1 MKSKKIIGSIL
12 LCTMLGY
19 ATPVFAVTKEETV
32 YSKLNNSGTQYETIV
47 NEHIKNDELL
57 KTIDDISNL
66 LDITNVG
73 GNETFEKKENKIIW
87 NADEKDIYYQGK
99 TEKKLPIETSIKYE
113 LDGKEMSAEEIVGK
127 KGKVKITITYK
138 NNETHNV
145 NINGTTEKMYTPFI
159 VITGTTLDTKTNKNI
174 KLTQGKVVE
183 KGEKTILLGVAFPEL
198 KESLKTNEIDIPN
211 KVEISMETE
220 KFELENM
227 ITYITPRV
235 LEENESKI
243 ADKLNEL
250 YSSMNDMK
258 SASEKLEKGAN
269 TLQEG
274 TSQYA
279 EKSQEFTDYMNE
291 LTQGTQDTREG
302 ASKVADGVNSLATKS
317 SALIPGVSKLS
328 DGAKTLKEKVEYMA
342 ESSQAL
348 AAGATSINIGIIN
361 TSKAIDAMNARL
373 STVDVKTKTAELTKL
388 VDADK
393 KLKANLETMQTALT
407 AQKNS
412 ATDEQLKATL
422 TQQIEMNKQT
432 IALLEQNIS
441 ANEQS
446 IELLKSVGTAQTTV
460 ASIKEGLDGKGTK
473 EDPGLKVGAN
483 SLDKNLTAL
492 AKGLDAMNTKSDEL
506 VAGTSELS
514 TKSAALIE
522 GISTLKT
529 GANKLNAGTNTLNAS
544 VKELYSASEQLTEKS
559 GDIAEG
565 AKALSEGIKE
575 FNTKAINKLYSTV
588 NGDIHNLTS
597 RIDALEKLSKE
608 YMNFA
613 EMDEEMNGNV
623 KFILITD
630 PLKQN
635 EEKTNN

>member
-1 MKSKKIIGSIL
+1 MKSKRIIGSIL

-19 ATPVFAVTKEETV
+19 ATPVFAITKEETV

-47 NEHIKNDELL
+47 NEHITNDELL

-73 GNETFEKKENKIIW
+73 GNETFEQKENKIIW

-138 NNETHNV
+138 NNEAHNV
-145 NINGTTEKMYTPFI
+145 SINGTTEKMYTPFI

-183 KGEKTILLGVAFPEL
+183 KGEKTILLGVAFPGL

-235 LEENESKI
+235 LEENESKL

-258 SASEKLEKGAN
+258 SASEKLANGAN
-269 TLQEG
+269 TLQDG
-274 TSQYA
+274 TSQYS

-291 LTQGTQDTREG
+291 LTQGTENTSEG
-302 ASKVADGVNSLATKS
+302 AKQVADGVNSLATKS

-328 DGAKTLKEKVEYMA
+328 NGAKTLKEKVEYMA

-348 AAGATSINIGIIN
+348 SAGATSINTGITN
-361 TSKAIDAMNARL
+361 TSKAIDAMNAKL
-373 STVDVKTKTAELTKL
+373 SNIDVKTKTAELTKL

-393 KLKANLETMQTALT
+393 KLKANLETVLT

-412 ATDEQLKATL
+412 ATDQQLEATL
-422 TQQIEMNKQT
+422 TQT

-460 ASIKEGLDGKGTK
+460 ESIKEGLDGKGTK
-473 EDPGLKVGAN
+473 EEPGLKVGAN

-492 AKGLDAMNTKSDEL
+492 SKGLDAMNTKSDEL
-506 VAGTSELS
+506 VTGTSELS

>member
-1 MKSKKIIGSIL
+1 M
-12 LCTMLGY
+12 
-19 ATPVFAVTKEETV
+19 
-32 YSKLNNSGTQYETIV
+32 
-47 NEHIKNDELL
+47 
-57 KTIDDISNL
+57 
-66 LDITNVG
+66 
-73 GNETFEKKENKIIW
+73 
-87 NADEKDIYYQGK
+87 
-99 TEKKLPIETSIKYE
+99 
-113 LDGKEMSAEEIVGK
+113 
-127 KGKVKITITYK
+127 
-138 NNETHNV
+138 
-145 NINGTTEKMYTPFI
+145 
-159 VITGTTLDTKTNKNI
+159 
-174 KLTQGKVVE
+174 
-183 KGEKTILLGVAFPEL
+183 
-198 KESLKTNEIDIPN
+198 
-211 KVEISMETE
+211 
-220 KFELENM
+220 
-227 ITYITPRV
+227 
-235 LEENESKI
+235 
-243 ADKLNEL
+243 
-250 YSSMNDMK
+250 
-258 SASEKLEKGAN
+258 
-269 TLQEG
+269 
-274 TSQYA
+274 
-279 EKSQEFTDYMNE
+279 
-291 LTQGTQDTREG
+291 
-302 ASKVADGVNSLATKS
+302 
-317 SALIPGVSKLS
+317 
-328 DGAKTLKEKVEYMA
+328 
-342 ESSQAL
+342 
-348 AAGATSINIGIIN
+348 
-361 TSKAIDAMNARL
+361 
-373 STVDVKTKTAELTKL
+373 
-388 VDADK
+388 
-393 KLKANLETMQTALT
+393 
-407 AQKNS
+407 
-412 ATDEQLKATL
+412 
-422 TQQIEMNKQT
+422 
-432 IALLEQNIS
+432 
-441 ANEQS
+441 
-446 IELLKSVGTAQTTV
+446 

>member
-73 GNETFEKKENKIIW
+73 GNETFEQKENKIIW

-145 NINGTTEKMYTPFI
+145 NINGVAEKMYTPFI

-183 KGEKTILLGVAFPEL
+183 KGEKTMLLGVAFPGL
-198 KESLKTNEIDIPN
+198 KESLKTDEIDIPN

-258 SASEKLEKGAN
+258 SASKKLEDGAN

-279 EKSQEFTDYMNE
+279 EKSQEFTSYMNR
-291 LTQGTQDTREG
+291 LAQGTESTNTG
-302 ASKVADGVNSLATKS
+302 AAQVATGVNTLATKS

-328 DGAKTLKEKVEYMA
+328 NGAKTLKEKVDYMA
-342 ESSQAL
+342 ESSKSL
-348 AAGATSINIGIIN
+348 SAGATSLNTGIAG
-361 TSKAIDAMNARL
+361 TSKAIDAMNATL
-373 STVDVKTKTAELTKL
+373 STVDTKTKIAELTTL
-388 VDADK
+388 VNTDK
-393 KLKANLETMQTALT
+393 TLKTNLENLQTALNT
-407 AQKNS
+407 QKNNT
-412 ATDEQLKATL
+412 TDEQVKQTL

-432 IALLEQNIS
+432 IELLKQNIS
-441 ANEQS
+441 ANEQT
-446 IELLKSVGTAQTTV
+446 IELLKSVGIAKTTV
-460 ASIKEGLDGKGTK
+460 TSIKEGLDGTEEKT
-473 EDPGLKVGAN
+473 GLKDGAS

-492 AKGLDAMNTKSDEL
+492 AKGLDTMNQKSDEL
-506 VAGTSELS
+506 VEGTSELS
-514 TKSAALIE
+514 TKSETLIE
-522 GISTLKT
+522 GINILKI
-529 GANKLNAGTNTLNAS
+529 GANKLNTGTKELNTS
-544 VKELYSASEQLTEKS
+544 TKELYLASTQLTEKS
-559 GDIAEG
+559 DDIAEG
-565 AKALSEGIKE
+565 AKKLSEGIKE
-575 FNTKAINKLYSTV
+575 FNTKAINKLYTTV
-588 NGDIHNLTS
+588 NGDVHNLTS
-597 RIDALEKLSKE
+597 RIEALEKLSRE

-613 EMDEEMNGNV
+613 EIDEDMNGNV

-630 PLKQN
+630 PLKQS
-635 EEKTNN
+635 

>member
-1 MKSKKIIGSIL
+1 
-12 LCTMLGY
+12 MLNM
-19 ATPVFAVTKEETV
+19 T
-32 YSKLNNSGTQYETIV
+32 
-47 NEHIKNDELL
+47 LL
-57 KTIDDISNL
+57 KNVLIIAMASSIIS
-66 LDITNVG
+66 
-73 GNETFEKKENKIIW
+73 
-87 NADEKDIYYQGK
+87 
-99 TEKKLPIETSIKYE
+99 
-113 LDGKEMSAEEIVGK
+113 
-127 KGKVKITITYK
+127 
-138 NNETHNV
+138 
-145 NINGTTEKMYTPFI
+145 
-159 VITGTTLDTKTNKNI
+159 
-174 KLTQGKVVE
+174 
-183 KGEKTILLGVAFPEL
+183 
-198 KESLKTNEIDIPN
+198 
-211 KVEISMETE
+211 
-220 KFELENM
+220 
-227 ITYITPRV
+227 
-235 LEENESKI
+235 
-243 ADKLNEL
+243 
-250 YSSMNDMK
+250 
-258 SASEKLEKGAN
+258 
-269 TLQEG
+269 
-274 TSQYA
+274 
-279 EKSQEFTDYMNE
+279 
-291 LTQGTQDTREG
+291 
-302 ASKVADGVNSLATKS
+302 
-317 SALIPGVSKLS
+317 
-328 DGAKTLKEKVEYMA
+328 
-342 ESSQAL
+342 
-348 AAGATSINIGIIN
+348 
-361 TSKAIDAMNARL
+361 
-373 STVDVKTKTAELTKL
+373 
-388 VDADK
+388 
-393 KLKANLETMQTALT
+393 TALT
-407 AQKNS
+407 Q
-412 ATDEQLKATL
+412 QLKETL

-473 EDPGLKVGAN
+473 EEPGLKVGAN

-492 AKGLDAMNTKSDEL
+492 AKGLYAMNTKSDEL

-544 VKELYSASEQLTEKS
+544 VKELYSASKQLTEKS

-565 AKALSEGIKE
+565 AKELLEGIKE

>member
-32 YSKLNNSGTQYETIV
+32 YSKLNNSGTSYETIV

-57 KTIDDISNL
+57 KTIDDMSNL
-66 LDITNVG
+66 LNITNVG
-73 GNETFEKKENKIIW
+73 GNETFEQKENKIIW

-127 KGKVKITITYK
+127 KGKVKVTITYK
-138 NNETHNV
+138 NNEAHNV

-159 VITGTTLDTKTNKNI
+159 VITGTTLDTKTNKDI
-174 KLTQGKVVE
+174 KLTKGKVVE
-183 KGEKTILLGVAFPEL
+183 KGEKTVLLGVAFPGL
-198 KESLKTNEIDIPN
+198 KESLKTDEIDIPN

-220 KFELENM
+220 KFELGNM

-235 LEENESKI
+235 LEDNELKVT
-243 ADKLNEL
+243 DKLNEL
-250 YSSMNDMK
+250 YSSMNEMK
-258 SASEKLEKGAN
+258 SASEKLENGAN
-269 TLQEG
+269 TLKDG

-279 EKSQEFTDYMNE
+279 EKSQEFTGYMNQ
-291 LTQGTQDTREG
+291 LTQGTESTNAG
-302 ASKVADGVNSLATKS
+302 AAQVAAGANTLATKS

-328 DGAKTLKEKVEYMA
+328 DGAKNLKEKVNYMA

-348 AAGATSINIGIIN
+348 AAGATSINTGITN
-361 TSKAIDAMNARL
+361 TSKAIDAMNATL
-373 STVDVKTKTAELTKL
+373 STVDVNTKI
-388 VDADK
+388 
-393 KLKANLETMQTALT
+393 ANLTTLVNTDKALKTNLENMQTVLT
-407 AQKNS
+407 TQKNNS
-412 ATDEQLKATL
+412 TDQQLIATL
-422 TQQIEMNKQT
+422 TQQITMNTKT

-446 IELLKSVGTAQTTV
+446 IELLKSVGAAKATVTA
-460 ASIKEGLDGKGTK
+460 IKEGLDGKGTK
-473 EDPGLKVGAN
+473 TEPGLKAGAN

-492 AKGLDAMNTKSDEL
+492 ANGLNTMNTKSNEL

-514 TKSAALIE
+514 TKSAALIN
-522 GISTLKT
+522 GINDLKT
-529 GANKLNAGTNTLNAS
+529 GANKLNAGTTALNAS
-544 VKELYSASEQLTEKS
+544 AKQLYSASTQLTEKS
-559 GDIAEG
+559 GDIADG
-565 AKALSEGIKE
+565 AKQLSEGIEE

-588 NGDIHNLTS
+588 NGDVRNLTS
-597 RIDALEKLSKE
+597 RIDALEKLSKQ

-613 EMDEEMNGNV
+613 EMDEKMNGNV

-630 PLKQN
+630 PLKQS

>member
-73 GNETFEKKENKIIW
+73 GNETFEQKENKIIW

-138 NNETHNV
+138 NNEAHNV
-145 NINGTTEKMYTPFI
+145 NINGVAEKMYTPFI

-183 KGEKTILLGVAFPEL
+183 KGEKTMLLGVAFPGL
-198 KESLKTNEIDIPN
+198 KESLKTDEIDIPN

-235 LEENESKI
+235 LEDNELKI
-243 ADKLNEL
+243 TDKLNEL

-258 SASEKLEKGAN
+258 SASEKIENGAN

-279 EKSQEFTDYMNE
+279 EKSQEFTSYMNR
-291 LTQGTQDTREG
+291 LAQGTESTNTG
-302 ASKVADGVNSLATKS
+302 AAQVATGVNTLATKS

-328 DGAKTLKEKVEYMA
+328 NGAKTLKEKVDYMA
-342 ESSQAL
+342 ESSKSL
-348 AAGATSINIGIIN
+348 SAGATSLNTGIAG
-361 TSKAIDAMNARL
+361 TSKAIDAMNATL
-373 STVDVKTKTAELTKL
+373 STVDTKTKIAELTTL
-388 VDADK
+388 VNTDK
-393 KLKANLETMQTALT
+393 TLKTNLENMQTALNT
-407 AQKNS
+407 QKNNT
-412 ATDEQLKATL
+412 TDEQVKQTL

-432 IALLEQNIS
+432 IELLKQNIS
-441 ANEQS
+441 ANEQT
-446 IELLKSVGTAQTTV
+446 IELLKSVGIAKTTIT
-460 ASIKEGLDGKGTK
+460 SIKEGLDGTEEK
-473 EDPGLKVGAN
+473 PGLKDGAS

-492 AKGLDAMNTKSDEL
+492 AKGLDTMNQKSDEL
-506 VAGTSELS
+506 VEGTSELS
-514 TKSAALIE
+514 TKSETLIE
-522 GISTLKT
+522 GINILKI
-529 GANKLNAGTNTLNAS
+529 GANKLNAGTKELNTS
-544 VKELYSASEQLTEKS
+544 TKELYLASTQLTEKS
-559 GDIAEG
+559 DDIAEG
-565 AKALSEGIKE
+565 AKKLSEGIKE
-575 FNTKAINKLYSTV
+575 FNTKAINKLYTTV
-588 NGDIHNLTS
+588 NGDVHNLTS
-597 RIDALEKLSKE
+597 RIEALEKLSRE

-613 EMDEEMNGNV
+613 EIDEDMNGNV

-630 PLKQN
+630 PLKQS
-635 EEKTNN
+635 EEENNN

>member
-73 GNETFEKKENKIIW
+73 GNETFEQKENKIIW

-113 LDGKEMSAEEIVGK
+113 LDGKEMSAEEIIGK

-138 NNETHNV
+138 NNEAHNV
-145 NINGTTEKMYTPFI
+145 NINGATEKMYTPFI

-183 KGEKTILLGVAFPEL
+183 KGEKTILLGVAFPGL
-198 KESLKTNEIDIPN
+198 KESLKTNEIDIPS
-211 KVEISMETE
+211 KVEISMKTE

-258 SASEKLEKGAN
+258 SASEKLENGAN
-269 TLQEG
+269 TLQQG

-291 LTQGTQDTREG
+291 LTQGTQDTSEG
-302 ASKVADGVNSLATKS
+302 ASLVTDGVNSLATKS

-348 AAGATSINIGIIN
+348 ATGATSINTGIAGI
-361 TSKAIDAMNARL
+361 SKAIDAMNAKL
-373 STVDVKTKTAELTKL
+373 SNIDVKNKTAELTAL
-388 VDADK
+388 VNTDK
-393 KLKANLETMQTALT
+393 KLKTNLETMQTVLT
-407 AQKNS
+407 DQKNS
-412 ATDEQLKATL
+412 ATDEQLIATL
-422 TQQIEMNKQT
+422 TQQIKMNEQT

-446 IELLKSVGTAQTTV
+446 IELLKSIGTAQATV
-460 ASIKEGLDGKGTK
+460 ASIKEGLDGNETEK
-473 EDPGLKVGAN
+473 KVGIKDGAS
-483 SLDKNLTAL
+483 SLDTNLTAL

-514 TKSAALIE
+514 TKSEALIE

-529 GANKLNAGTNTLNAS
+529 GANKLNAGTSALNESA
-544 VKELYSASEQLTEKS
+544 KELYSASAQLTEKS

-565 AKALSEGIKE
+565 AKELSEGIKE
-575 FNTKAINKLYSTV
+575 FNTKAISKLYSTV
-588 NGDIHNLTS
+588 NGDVHNLTS

-613 EMDEEMNGNV
+613 EMDEDMNGNV

-630 PLKQN
+630 PLKQSD
-635 EEKTNN
+635 EKENN

>member
-73 GNETFEKKENKIIW
+73 GNETFEQKENKIIW

-138 NNETHNV
+138 NNEAHNV

-183 KGEKTILLGVAFPEL
+183 KGEKTILLGVAFPGL

-243 ADKLNEL
+243 EDKLNEL

-258 SASEKLEKGAN
+258 SASEKLENGAN

-328 DGAKTLKEKVEYMA
+328 NGAKTLKEKVEYMA

-348 AAGATSINIGIIN
+348 AAGATSINTEITN

-373 STVDVKTKTAELTKL
+373 SNIDVKTKTAELTKL

-393 KLKANLETMQTALT
+393 KLKANLETMQTVLT

-412 ATDEQLKATL
+412 ATDEQLL

-473 EDPGLKVGAN
+473 EEPGLKAGAN

-506 VAGTSELS
+506 VVGTSELS

-529 GANKLNAGTNTLNAS
+529 GANKLNAGTVALNAS
-544 VKELYSASEQLTEKS
+544 AKELYSASEQLTEKS
-559 GDIAEG
+559 GDIADG
-565 AKALSEGIKE
+565 AKELSEGIKE
-575 FNTKAINKLYSTV
+575 FNTKAISKLYSTV

-635 EEKTNN
+635 KEKTNN

>member
-57 KTIDDISNL
+57 KTIDDISSL
-66 LDITNVG
+66 LDIINVG
-73 GNETFEKKENKIIW
+73 GNETFEQEGNKIIW

-138 NNETHNV
+138 NNEVHNV

-174 KLTQGKVVE
+174 KLTQGKVIE
-183 KGEKTILLGVAFPEL
+183 KGEKTVLLGVAFPGL
-198 KESLKTNEIDIPN
+198 KESLKTDEIDIPN

-235 LEENESKI
+235 LEDNELKI
-243 ADKLNEL
+243 TDKLNEL

-258 SASEKLEKGAN
+258 TASEKLQNGAN

-279 EKSQEFTDYMNE
+279 EKSQEFTEYMNQ
-291 LTQGTQDTREG
+291 LAQGTESANAG
-302 ASKVADGVNSLATKS
+302 ATKVATGVNTLATKS

-328 DGAKTLKEKVEYMA
+328 NGAKTLKEKVEYMA

-348 AAGATSINIGIIN
+348 AAGATSINTGVSNI
-361 TSKAIDAMNARL
+361 SKAIDTMDTKL
-373 STVDVKTKTAELTKL
+373 STIDVKTKTENLTALVNTDKELKTK
-388 VDADK
+388 
-393 KLKANLETMQTALT
+393 LETMQTILT
-407 AQKNS
+407 AQKDS
-412 ATDEQLKATL
+412 ATDDQLIATL
-422 TQQIEMNKQT
+422 TQQIEINKQT
-432 IALLEQNIS
+432 IALLDQNIS
-441 ANEQS
+441 ANKQS

-460 ASIKEGLDGKGTK
+460 TAIKVGLDGDETEG
-473 EDPGLKVGAN
+473 KVGIKDGAS

-492 AKGLDAMNTKSDEL
+492 AKGLDTMNTKSDEL

-529 GANKLNAGTNTLNAS
+529 GANELNAGTVALNTS
-544 VKELYSASEQLTEKS
+544 VKELYSASTQLTEKS

-565 AKALSEGIKE
+565 AKELSEGIKE

-635 EEKTNN
+635 DEKENN

>member
-1 MKSKKIIGSIL
+1 MKSKRIIGSIL

-19 ATPVFAVTKEETV
+19 ATPVFAITKEETV

-47 NEHIKNDELL
+47 NEHITNDELL

-73 GNETFEKKENKIIW
+73 GNETFEQKENKIIW
-87 NADEKDIYYQGK
+87 NANEKDIYYQGK

-138 NNETHNV
+138 NNEAHNV
-145 NINGTTEKMYTPFI
+145 SINGTTEKMYTPFI

-183 KGEKTILLGVAFPEL
+183 KGEKTILLGVAFPGL

-235 LEENESKI
+235 LEENESKL

-258 SASEKLEKGAN
+258 SACEKLANGAN
-269 TLQEG
+269 TLQDG
-274 TSQYA
+274 TSQYS

-291 LTQGTQDTREG
+291 LTQGTQNTREG
-302 ASKVADGVNSLATKS
+302 AKQVADGVNSLATKS

-348 AAGATSINIGIIN
+348 SAGATSINTGITN
-361 TSKAIDAMNARL
+361 TSKAIDAMNAKL
-373 STVDVKTKTAELTKL
+373 SNIDVKTKTAELTKL

-393 KLKANLETMQTALT
+393 KLKANLETVLT

-412 ATDEQLKATL
+412 ATDQQLEATL
-422 TQQIEMNKQT
+422 TQT

-460 ASIKEGLDGKGTK
+460 ESIKEGLDGKGTK
-473 EDPGLKVGAN
+473 EESGLKAGAN

-514 TKSAALIE
+514 TKSTALIK

-529 GANKLNAGTNTLNAS
+529 GANKLNAGTNALNTSA
-544 VKELYSASEQLTEKS
+544 KELYSASEQLTEKS

-565 AKALSEGIKE
+565 AKELSEGIKE

-588 NGDIHNLTS
+588 NGDVHNLTS
-597 RIDALEKLSKE
+597 RIDALEKLSKD

-613 EMDEEMNGNV
+613 EMDEKMNGNV

-630 PLKQN
+630 PLKQS
-635 EEKTNN
+635 EEKSSN

>member
-73 GNETFEKKENKIIW
+73 GNETFEQKENKIIW

-183 KGEKTILLGVAFPEL
+183 KGEKTILLGVAFPGL

-274 TSQYA
+274 N
-279 EKSQEFTDYMNE
+279 M
-291 LTQGTQDTREG
+291 
-302 ASKVADGVNSLATKS
+302 
-317 SALIPGVSKLS
+317 
-328 DGAKTLKEKVEYMA
+328 
-342 ESSQAL
+342 
-348 AAGATSINIGIIN
+348 
-361 TSKAIDAMNARL
+361 
-373 STVDVKTKTAELTKL
+373 
-388 VDADK
+388 
-393 KLKANLETMQTALT
+393 
-407 AQKNS
+407 QKN
-412 ATDEQLKATL
+412 LKNL
-422 TQQIEMNKQT
+422 QT
-432 IALLEQNIS
+432 I
-441 ANEQS
+441 
-446 IELLKSVGTAQTTV
+446 
-460 ASIKEGLDGKGTK
+460 
-473 EDPGLKVGAN
+473 
-483 SLDKNLTAL
+483 
-492 AKGLDAMNTKSDEL
+492 
-506 VAGTSELS
+506 
-514 TKSAALIE
+514 
-522 GISTLKT
+522 
-529 GANKLNAGTNTLNAS
+529 
-544 VKELYSASEQLTEKS
+544 
-559 GDIAEG
+559 
-565 AKALSEGIKE
+565 
-575 FNTKAINKLYSTV
+575 
-588 NGDIHNLTS
+588 
-597 RIDALEKLSKE
+597 
-608 YMNFA
+608 
-613 EMDEEMNGNV
+613 
-623 KFILITD
+623 
-630 PLKQN
+630 
-635 EEKTNN
+635 

>member
-32 YSKLNNSGTQYETIV
+32 YSKLNNSGIQYETIV

-73 GNETFEKKENKIIW
+73 GNETFEQKENKIIW

-127 KGKVKITITYK
+127 KGKVRITITYK
-138 NNETHNV
+138 NNEAHNA

-183 KGEKTILLGVAFPEL
+183 KGEKTILLGVAFPGL

-243 ADKLNEL
+243 TDKLNEL

-258 SASEKLEKGAN
+258 SASEKLENGAN

-291 LTQGTQDTREG
+291 LTQGTQDTSEG
-302 ASKVADGVNSLATKS
+302 ASLVADGVNSLATKS
-317 SALIPGVSKLS
+317 SALIPEVSKLS

-348 AAGATSINIGIIN
+348 AAGATSINTGIAGI
-361 TSKAIDAMNARL
+361 SKAIDAMNAKL
-373 STVDVKTKTAELTKL
+373 SNIDVKTKTAELTKL

-393 KLKANLETMQTALT
+393 KLKAVLT

-412 ATDEQLKATL
+412 TTDEQLEATL
-422 TQQIEMNKQT
+422 TQT

-446 IELLKSVGTAQTTV
+446 IELLKSIGTAQATV
-460 ASIKEGLDGKGTK
+460 ASIKEGLDGNEAEK
-473 EDPGLKVGAN
+473 KVGIKDGAS
-483 SLDKNLTAL
+483 SLDTNLTAL

-529 GANKLNAGTNTLNAS
+529 GANKLNAGAVALNAN
-544 VKELYSASEQLTEKS
+544 VKELYLASEQLTEKS

-565 AKALSEGIKE
+565 AKELSEGIKE

-588 NGDIHNLTS
+588 NGDVHNLTS

-613 EMDEEMNGNV
+613 EMDEDMNGNV

-635 EEKTNN
+635 DEKN

>member
-1 MKSKKIIGSIL
+1 MKSKRIIGSIL

-19 ATPVFAVTKEETV
+19 ATPVFAITKEETV

-47 NEHIKNDELL
+47 NEHITNDELL

-73 GNETFEKKENKIIW
+73 GNETFEQKENKIIW
-87 NADEKDIYYQGK
+87 NANEKDIYYQGK

-138 NNETHNV
+138 NNEAHNV
-145 NINGTTEKMYTPFI
+145 SINGTTEKMYTPFI

-183 KGEKTILLGVAFPEL
+183 KGEKTILLGVAFPGL

-235 LEENESKI
+235 LEENESKL

-258 SASEKLEKGAN
+258 SASEKLANGAN
-269 TLQEG
+269 TLQDG
-274 TSQYA
+274 TSQYS

-291 LTQGTQDTREG
+291 LTQGTENTSEG
-302 ASKVADGVNSLATKS
+302 AKQVADGVNSLATKS

-328 DGAKTLKEKVEYMA
+328 NGAKTLKEKVEYMA

-348 AAGATSINIGIIN
+348 SAGATSINTGITN
-361 TSKAIDAMNARL
+361 TSKAIDAMNAKL
-373 STVDVKTKTAELTKL
+373 SNIDVKTKTAELTKL

-393 KLKANLETMQTALT
+393 KLKANLETVLT

-412 ATDEQLKATL
+412 ATDQQLEATL
-422 TQQIEMNKQT
+422 TQT

-460 ASIKEGLDGKGTK
+460 ESIKEGLDGKGTK
-473 EDPGLKVGAN
+473 EEPGLKAGAN

-514 TKSAALIE
+514 TKSTALIK

-529 GANKLNAGTNTLNAS
+529 GANKLNAGTNALNTSA
-544 VKELYSASEQLTEKS
+544 KELYSASEQLTEKS

-565 AKALSEGIKE
+565 AKELSEGIKE

-588 NGDIHNLTS
+588 NGDVHNLTS
-597 RIDALEKLSKE
+597 RIDALEKLSKD

-613 EMDEEMNGNV
+613 EMDEKMNGNV

-630 PLKQN
+630 PLKQS
-635 EEKTNN
+635 EEKSSN

>member
-66 LDITNVG
+66 LDITNVV
-73 GNETFEKKENKIIW
+73 GNETFEQKENKIIW

-138 NNETHNV
+138 NNEAHNV

-183 KGEKTILLGVAFPEL
+183 KGEKTILLGVAFPGL

-258 SASEKLEKGAN
+258 SASEKLENGAN

-317 SALIPGVSKLS
+317 SALIPGVNKLS
-328 DGAKTLKEKVEYMA
+328 NGAKTLKEKVEYMA

-348 AAGATSINIGIIN
+348 AAGATSINTGITN

-373 STVDVKTKTAELTKL
+373 SNIDVKTKTAELTKL

-393 KLKANLETMQTALT
+393 KLKANLETMQTVLT

-412 ATDEQLKATL
+412 ATDEQLL

-473 EDPGLKVGAN
+473 EEPGLKAGAN

-529 GANKLNAGTNTLNAS
+529 GANKLNAGTVALNAS
-544 VKELYSASEQLTEKS
+544 AKELYSASEQLTEKS
-559 GDIAEG
+559 GDIADG
-565 AKALSEGIKE
+565 AKELSEGIKE
-575 FNTKAINKLYSTV
+575 FNTKAISKLYSTV

-635 EEKTNN
+635 KEKTNN

>member
-73 GNETFEKKENKIIW
+73 GNETFEQKENKIIW

-145 NINGTTEKMYTPFI
+145 NINGVAEKMYTPFI

-183 KGEKTILLGVAFPEL
+183 KGEKTMLLGVAFPGL
-198 KESLKTNEIDIPN
+198 KESLKTDEIDIPN

-258 SASEKLEKGAN
+258 SASKKLEDGAN

-279 EKSQEFTDYMNE
+279 EKSQEFTSYMNR
-291 LTQGTQDTREG
+291 LAQGTESTNTG
-302 ASKVADGVNSLATKS
+302 AAQVATGVNTLATKS

-328 DGAKTLKEKVEYMA
+328 NGAKTLKEKVDYMA
-342 ESSQAL
+342 ESSKSL
-348 AAGATSINIGIIN
+348 SAGATSLNTGIAG
-361 TSKAIDAMNARL
+361 TSKAIDAMNATL
-373 STVDVKTKTAELTKL
+373 STVDTKTKIAELTTL
-388 VDADK
+388 VNTDK
-393 KLKANLETMQTALT
+393 TLKTNLENMQTALNT
-407 AQKNS
+407 QKNNT
-412 ATDEQLKATL
+412 TDEQVKQTL

-432 IALLEQNIS
+432 IELLKQNIS
-441 ANEQS
+441 ANEQT
-446 IELLKSVGTAQTTV
+446 IELLKSVGIAKTTIT
-460 ASIKEGLDGKGTK
+460 SIKEGLDGTEEK
-473 EDPGLKVGAN
+473 PGLKDGAS

-492 AKGLDAMNTKSDEL
+492 AKGLDTMNQKSDEL
-506 VAGTSELS
+506 VEGTSELS
-514 TKSAALIE
+514 TKSETLIE
-522 GISTLKT
+522 GINILKI
-529 GANKLNAGTNTLNAS
+529 GANKLNAGTKELNTS
-544 VKELYSASEQLTEKS
+544 TKELYLASTQLTEKS
-559 GDIAEG
+559 DDIAEG
-565 AKALSEGIKE
+565 AKKLSEGIKE
-575 FNTKAINKLYSTV
+575 FNTKAINKLYTTV
-588 NGDIHNLTS
+588 NGDVHNLTS
-597 RIDALEKLSKE
+597 RIEALEKLSRE

-613 EMDEEMNGNV
+613 EIDEDMNGNV

-630 PLKQN
+630 PLKQS
-635 EEKTNN
+635 EEENNN

>member
-1 MKSKKIIGSIL
+1 MKSKRIIGSIL

-19 ATPVFAVTKEETV
+19 ATPVFALTKEETV

-73 GNETFEKKENKIIW
+73 GNETFEQKENKIIW
-87 NADEKDIYYQGK
+87 NANEKDIYYQGK

-127 KGKVKITITYK
+127 RGKVKITITYK

-159 VITGTTLDTKTNKNI
+159 VITGTTLDTKTNKNV

-183 KGEKTILLGVAFPEL
+183 KGEKTILLGVAFPGL
-198 KESLKTNEIDIPN
+198 KESLKTDEIDIPN

-235 LEENESKI
+235 LEDNKLKVT
-243 ADKLNEL
+243 DKLNEL

-258 SASEKLEKGAN
+258 LASEKLENGSK

-279 EKSQEFTDYMNE
+279 EKSQEFTGYMNK
-291 LTQGTQDTREG
+291 LTQGTESANAG
-302 ASKVADGVNSLATKS
+302 ATQVAAGANTLATKS
-317 SALIPGVSKLS
+317 SALIPGVSTLS
-328 DGAKTLKEKVEYMA
+328 DGAKTLKEKVNYMA

-348 AAGATSINIGIIN
+348 AAGATSINTGITN
-361 TSKAIDAMNARL
+361 TSKAIDAMNATL
-373 STVDVKTKTAELTKL
+373 STVDVKAKI
-388 VDADK
+388 
-393 KLKANLETMQTALT
+393 ANLTTLVNTDKALKTNLENMQTALT
-407 AQKNS
+407 AQKDS
-412 ATDEQLKATL
+412 TTDDHLKANL
-422 TQQIEMNKQT
+422 TSQIEMNEKT
-432 IALLEQNIS
+432 IKLLEQNIS

-446 IELLKSVGTAQTTV
+446 IELLKSVGKAQITV
-460 ASIKEGLDGKGTK
+460 VAIKEGLDGKGTK
-473 EDPGLKVGAN
+473 EEPGLKVGAN

-492 AKGLDAMNTKSDEL
+492 AKGLDTMNTKSDEL

-514 TKSAALIE
+514 TKSEALIK
-522 GISTLKT
+522 GINDLKT
-529 GANKLNAGTNTLNAS
+529 GANKLNAGTVALNVSA
-544 VKELYSASEQLTEKS
+544 KELYSASTQLTEKS
-559 GDIAEG
+559 GDIANG
-565 AKALSEGIKE
+565 AKELSEGIKE

-613 EMDEEMNGNV
+613 EIDEEMNGNV

>member
-1 MKSKKIIGSIL
+1 MKSKRIIGSIL

-19 ATPVFAVTKEETV
+19 ATPVFAITKEETV

-47 NEHIKNDELL
+47 NEHITNDELL

-73 GNETFEKKENKIIW
+73 GNETFEQKENKIIW

-138 NNETHNV
+138 NNEAHNV
-145 NINGTTEKMYTPFI
+145 SINGTTEKMYTPFI

-183 KGEKTILLGVAFPEL
+183 KGEKTILLGVAFPGL

-235 LEENESKI
+235 LEENESKL

-258 SASEKLEKGAN
+258 SASEKLANGAN
-269 TLQEG
+269 TLQDG
-274 TSQYA
+274 TSQYS

-291 LTQGTQDTREG
+291 LTQGTENTSEG
-302 ASKVADGVNSLATKS
+302 AKQVADGVNSLATKS

-328 DGAKTLKEKVEYMA
+328 NGAKTLKEKVEYMA

-348 AAGATSINIGIIN
+348 SAGATSINTGITN
-361 TSKAIDAMNARL
+361 TSKAIDAMNAKL
-373 STVDVKTKTAELTKL
+373 SNIDVKTKTAELTKL

-393 KLKANLETMQTALT
+393 KLKANLETVLT

-412 ATDEQLKATL
+412 ATDQQLEATL
-422 TQQIEMNKQT
+422 TQT

-460 ASIKEGLDGKGTK
+460 ESIKEGLDGKGTK
-473 EDPGLKVGAN
+473 EEPGLKAGAN

-514 TKSAALIE
+514 TKSTALIK

-529 GANKLNAGTNTLNAS
+529 GANKLNAGTNALNTSA
-544 VKELYSASEQLTEKS
+544 KELYSASEQLTEKS

-565 AKALSEGIKE
+565 AKELSEGIKE

-588 NGDIHNLTS
+588 NGDVHNLTS
-597 RIDALEKLSKE
+597 RIDALEKLSKD

-613 EMDEEMNGNV
+613 EMDEKMNGNV

-630 PLKQN
+630 PLKQS
-635 EEKTNN
+635 EEKSSN

>member
-1 MKSKKIIGSIL
+1 MKSKRIIGSIL

-19 ATPVFAVTKEETV
+19 ATPVFALTKEETV

-73 GNETFEKKENKIIW
+73 GNETFEQKENKIIW
-87 NADEKDIYYQGK
+87 NANEKDIYYQGK

-127 KGKVKITITYK
+127 RGKVKITITYK

-183 KGEKTILLGVAFPEL
+183 KGEKTILLGVAFPGL

-235 LEENESKI
+235 LEDNKLKVT
-243 ADKLNEL
+243 DKLNEL

-258 SASEKLEKGAN
+258 LASEKLENGSK

-279 EKSQEFTDYMNE
+279 EKSQEFTGYMNK
-291 LTQGTQDTREG
+291 LTQGTESANAG
-302 ASKVADGVNSLATKS
+302 ATQVAAGANTLATKS
-317 SALIPGVSKLS
+317 SALIPGVSTLS
-328 DGAKTLKEKVEYMA
+328 DGAKTLKEKVNYMA

-348 AAGATSINIGIIN
+348 AAGATSINTGITN
-361 TSKAIDAMNARL
+361 TSKAIDAMNATL
-373 STVDVKTKTAELTKL
+373 STVDVKAKI
-388 VDADK
+388 
-393 KLKANLETMQTALT
+393 ANLTTLVNTDKALKTNLENMQTALT
-407 AQKNS
+407 AQKDS
-412 ATDEQLKATL
+412 TTDDHLKANL
-422 TQQIEMNKQT
+422 TSQIEMNEKT
-432 IALLEQNIS
+432 IKLLEQNIS

-446 IELLKSVGTAQTTV
+446 IELLKSVGKAQITV
-460 ASIKEGLDGKGTK
+460 VAIKEGLDGKGTK
-473 EDPGLKVGAN
+473 EEPGLKVGAN

-492 AKGLDAMNTKSDEL
+492 AKGLDTMNTKSDEL

-514 TKSAALIE
+514 TKSEALIE

-529 GANKLNAGTNTLNAS
+529 GANKLNAGTNALNAS
-544 VKELYSASEQLTEKS
+544 VKELYSASKQLAEKS

-565 AKALSEGIKE
+565 AKELSEGIKE

>member
-1 MKSKKIIGSIL
+1 MKSKRIIGSIL

-19 ATPVFAVTKEETV
+19 ATPVFAITKEETV

-47 NEHIKNDELL
+47 NEHITNDELL

-73 GNETFEKKENKIIW
+73 GNETFEQKENKIIW

-138 NNETHNV
+138 NNEAHNV
-145 NINGTTEKMYTPFI
+145 SINGTTEKMYTPFI

-183 KGEKTILLGVAFPEL
+183 KGEKTILLGVAFPGL

-235 LEENESKI
+235 LEENESKL

-258 SASEKLEKGAN
+258 SASEKLANGAN
-269 TLQEG
+269 TLQDG
-274 TSQYA
+274 TSQYS

-291 LTQGTQDTREG
+291 LTQGTENTSEG
-302 ASKVADGVNSLATKS
+302 AKQVADGVNSLATKS

-328 DGAKTLKEKVEYMA
+328 NGAKTLKEKVEYMA

-348 AAGATSINIGIIN
+348 SAGATSINTGITN
-361 TSKAIDAMNARL
+361 TSKAIDAMNAKL
-373 STVDVKTKTAELTKL
+373 SNIDVKTKTAELTKL

-393 KLKANLETMQTALT
+393 KLKANLETVLT

-412 ATDEQLKATL
+412 ATDQQLEATL
-422 TQQIEMNKQT
+422 TQT

-460 ASIKEGLDGKGTK
+460 ESIKEGLDGKGTK
-473 EDPGLKVGAN
+473 EEPGLKAGAN

-514 TKSAALIE
+514 TKSTALIK

-529 GANKLNAGTNTLNAS
+529 GANKLNAGTNALNTSA
-544 VKELYSASEQLTEKS
+544 KELYSASEQLTEKS
-559 GDIAEG
+559 GDIADG
-565 AKALSEGIKE
+565 AKELSEGIKE

-588 NGDIHNLTS
+588 NGDVHNLTS
-597 RIDALEKLSKE
+597 RIDALEKLSKD

-613 EMDEEMNGNV
+613 EMDEKMNGNV

-630 PLKQN
+630 PLKQS
-635 EEKTNN
+635 EEKSSN

>member
-174 KLTQGKVVE
+174 KLSQGKVVE
-183 KGEKTILLGVAFPEL
+183 KGEKTILLGVAFPGL

-393 KLKANLETMQTALT
+393 KL
-407 AQKNS
+407 
-412 ATDEQLKATL
+412 

-473 EDPGLKVGAN
+473 EEPGLKVGAN

-492 AKGLDAMNTKSDEL
+492 ARGLDAMNTKSDEL

-544 VKELYSASEQLTEKS
+544 VKELYSASKQLTEKS

-565 AKALSEGIKE
+565 AKELSEGIKE

-635 EEKTNN
+635 EKKTNN

>member
-1 MKSKKIIGSIL
+1 MKSKRIIGSIL

-19 ATPVFAVTKEETV
+19 ATPVFAITKEETV

-47 NEHIKNDELL
+47 NEHITNDELL

-73 GNETFEKKENKIIW
+73 GNETFEQKENKIIW
-87 NADEKDIYYQGK
+87 NANEKDIYYQGK

-138 NNETHNV
+138 NNEAHNV

-183 KGEKTILLGVAFPEL
+183 KGEKTILLGVAFPGL

-235 LEENESKI
+235 LEENESKL

-258 SASEKLEKGAN
+258 SASEKLANGAN
-269 TLQEG
+269 TLQDG
-274 TSQYA
+274 TSQYS

-291 LTQGTQDTREG
+291 LTQGTQDTSEG
-302 ASKVADGVNSLATKS
+302 AKQVADGVNSLATKS
-317 SALIPGVSKLS
+317 NALIPGVSKLS
-328 DGAKTLKEKVEYMA
+328 SGAKTLKEKVEYMA
-342 ESSQAL
+342 ESSQEL
-348 AAGATSINIGIIN
+348 SAGATSINTGITN
-361 TSKAIDAMNARL
+361 TSKAIDAMNAKL
-373 STVDVKTKTAELTKL
+373 SNIDVKTKTAELTKL

-393 KLKANLETMQTALT
+393 KLKANLETVLT

-412 ATDEQLKATL
+412 ATDEQLEATL
-422 TQQIEMNKQT
+422 THT

-446 IELLKSVGTAQTTV
+446 IELLKSVGTAQATV
-460 ASIKEGLDGKGTK
+460 TSIKEGLDGKGTK
-473 EDPGLKVGAN
+473 KEPGLKAGAN
-483 SLDKNLTAL
+483 SLDKSLTEL

-514 TKSAALIE
+514 TKSTALIK

-529 GANKLNAGTNTLNAS
+529 GANKLNGGTNALNTSA
-544 VKELYSASEQLTEKS
+544 KELYSASEQLTEKS

-565 AKALSEGIKE
+565 AKELSEGIKE

-588 NGDIHNLTS
+588 NGDVHNLTS
-597 RIDALEKLSKE
+597 RIDALEKLSKD

-613 EMDEEMNGNV
+613 EMDEKMNGNV

-630 PLKQN
+630 PLKQS
-635 EEKTNN
+635 EEKSSN

>member
-183 KGEKTILLGVAFPEL
+183 KGEKTILLGVAFPGL

-279 EKSQEFTDYMNE
+279 EKSQEFTNYMNE

-348 AAGATSINIGIIN
+348 AAGATSINIGITN

-388 VDADK
+388 VDTDK
-393 KLKANLETMQTALT
+393 KLKANLETMQTVLT

-412 ATDEQLKATL
+412 ATDEQLL
-422 TQQIEMNKQT
+422 TQQIEMNKKT
-432 IALLEQNIS
+432 NALLEQNIS

-473 EDPGLKVGAN
+473 KEPGLKVGAN

-529 GANKLNAGTNTLNAS
+529 GANKLNSGTNTLNAS
-544 VKELYSASEQLTEKS
+544 VKELYSASKQLTEKS

-565 AKALSEGIKE
+565 AKELSEGIKE

>member
-19 ATPVFAVTKEETV
+19 ATPVFALTKEETV
-32 YSKLNNSGTQYETIV
+32 YSKLNNNGTQYETIV

-73 GNETFEKKENKIIW
+73 GNETFEQKENKIIW

-99 TEKKLPIETSIKYE
+99 IEKKLPIETSIKYE

-138 NNETHNV
+138 NNEAHNV
-145 NINGTTEKMYTPFI
+145 NINGATEKMYTPFI

-183 KGEKTILLGVAFPEL
+183 KGEKTMLLGVAFPGL
-198 KESLKTNEIDIPN
+198 KESLKTDEIDIPN

-258 SASEKLEKGAN
+258 SASEKIENGAN

-279 EKSQEFTDYMNE
+279 EKSQEFTSYMNK
-291 LTQGTQDTREG
+291 LAQGTESTNTG
-302 ASKVADGVNSLATKS
+302 ASQVASGVNSLATKS
-317 SALIPGVSKLS
+317 SGLIPGVSKLTN
-328 DGAKTLKEKVEYMA
+328 GAKTLKEKVDYMA
-342 ESSQAL
+342 ESSKGL
-348 AAGATSINIGIIN
+348 SAGATSLNTGIAG
-361 TSKAIDAMNARL
+361 TSKAIDAMDATL
-373 STVDVKTKTAELTKL
+373 STIDTKAKIASLTTLVNTDKALKT
-388 VDADK
+388 
-393 KLKANLETMQTALT
+393 NLENMQTALT
-407 AQKNS
+407 TQKDNT
-412 ATDEQLKATL
+412 TDQQVKATL
-422 TQQIEMNKQT
+422 TSQIETNKQT
-432 IALLEQNIS
+432 IELLKQNIS
-441 ANEQS
+441 ANEQT
-446 IELLKSVGTAQTTV
+446 IELLKSVGTAKTTIT
-460 ASIKEGLDGKGTK
+460 AIKEGLDGTEEKL
-473 EDPGLKVGAN
+473 GLKDGAS

-492 AKGLDAMNTKSDEL
+492 AKGLDEMNIKSDEL
-506 VAGTSELS
+506 VEGTSELS
-514 TKSAALIE
+514 TKSGDLIA
-522 GISTLKT
+522 GITKLKT
-529 GANKLNAGTNTLNAS
+529 GANKLNEGTVVLNAS
-544 VKELYSASEQLTEKS
+544 AKELYSASTQLTEKS
-559 GDIAEG
+559 ADIAEG
-565 AKALSEGIKE
+565 AKELSEGIKE
-575 FNTKAINKLYSTV
+575 FNTKAISKLYSTV
-588 NGDIHNLTS
+588 NGDVRNLTS

-630 PLKQN
+630 PLKQS
-635 EEKTNN
+635 EEKSNN

>member
-57 KTIDDISNL
+57 KKIDDISNL

-73 GNETFEKKENKIIW
+73 GNETFEQKENKIIW

-138 NNETHNV
+138 NNEVHNV

-183 KGEKTILLGVAFPEL
+183 KGEKTILLGVAFPGL
-198 KESLKTNEIDIPN
+198 KESLKTDEIDIPN

-235 LEENESKI
+235 LEDNELKI
-243 ADKLNEL
+243 TDKLNEL

-258 SASEKLEKGAN
+258 SASEKLENGAN

-291 LTQGTQDTREG
+291 LTQGTQDTSEG
-302 ASKVADGVNSLATKS
+302 ASLVANGVNSLATKS

-348 AAGATSINIGIIN
+348 ATGATSINTGIAGI
-361 TSKAIDAMNARL
+361 SKAIDAMNAKL
-373 STVDVKTKTAELTKL
+373 SNIDVKTKTAELTKL

-393 KLKANLETMQTALT
+393 KLKANLETVLT

-412 ATDEQLKATL
+412 ATDEQLEATL
-422 TQQIEMNKQT
+422 TQT

-460 ASIKEGLDGKGTK
+460 ASIKEGLDGNEAEK
-473 EDPGLKVGAN
+473 KVGIKDGAS
-483 SLDKNLTAL
+483 SLDTNLTAL

-544 VKELYSASEQLTEKS
+544 AKELYSASEQLTEKS

-565 AKALSEGIKE
+565 VKELSEGIKE

-588 NGDIHNLTS
+588 NGDVHNLTS

-613 EMDEEMNGNV
+613 EMDEDMNGNV

-635 EEKTNN
+635 DEKTNN

>member
-1 MKSKKIIGSIL
+1 MESKKIIGSIL

-73 GNETFEKKENKIIW
+73 GNETFEQKENKIIW

-138 NNETHNV
+138 NNEAHNI
-145 NINGTTEKMYTPFI
+145 NINGATEKMYTPFI

-183 KGEKTILLGVAFPEL
+183 KGEKTMLLGVAFPGL
-198 KESLKTNEIDIPN
+198 KESLKTDEIDIPN

-235 LEENESKI
+235 LEDNELKI
-243 ADKLNEL
+243 TDKLNEL

-258 SASEKLEKGAN
+258 SASEKIENGAN

-274 TSQYA
+274 TNQYA
-279 EKSQEFTDYMNE
+279 EKSQEFTSYMNK
-291 LTQGTQDTREG
+291 LTQGTQDTSEG
-302 ASKVADGVNSLATKS
+302 ASLVADGVNSLATKS

-348 AAGATSINIGIIN
+348 ATGATSINTGIAGI
-361 TSKAIDAMNARL
+361 SKAIDAMNAKL
-373 STVDVKTKTAELTKL
+373 SNIDVKTKTAELTKL

-393 KLKANLETMQTALT
+393 KLKANLETVLT

-412 ATDEQLKATL
+412 ATDEQLEATL
-422 TQQIEMNKQT
+422 TQT

-460 ASIKEGLDGKGTK
+460 ASIKEGLDGNEAEK
-473 EDPGLKVGAN
+473 KVGIKDGAS
-483 SLDKNLTAL
+483 SLDTNLTAL

-544 VKELYSASEQLTEKS
+544 AKELYSASEQLTEKS

-565 AKALSEGIKE
+565 VKELSEGIKE

-588 NGDIHNLTS
+588 NGDVHNLTS

-613 EMDEEMNGNV
+613 EMDEDMNGNV

-635 EEKTNN
+635 DEKTNN

>member
-183 KGEKTILLGVAFPEL
+183 KGEKTILLGVAFPGL

-348 AAGATSINIGIIN
+348 AAGATSINIGITN
-361 TSKAIDAMNARL
+361 TSKAIDAMNTRL

-388 VDADK
+388 VDA
-393 KLKANLETMQTALT
+393 
-407 AQKNS
+407 
-412 ATDEQLKATL
+412 DEQLKATL

-460 ASIKEGLDGKGTK
+460 ESIKEGLDGKGTK
-473 EDPGLKVGAN
+473 EEPGLKVGAN

-544 VKELYSASEQLTEKS
+544 VKELYSASKQLTEKS

-565 AKALSEGIKE
+565 AKELSEGIKE

-613 EMDEEMNGNV
+613 EIDEEMNGNV

>member
-19 ATPVFAVTKEETV
+19 ANPVFAVTKEETV

-73 GNETFEKKENKIIW
+73 GNETFEQKENKIIW

-183 KGEKTILLGVAFPEL
+183 KGEKTILLGVAFPGL
-198 KESLKTNEIDIPN
+198 KESLKTNEIDIPS

-250 YSSMNDMK
+250 YSSMNNMK

-348 AAGATSINIGIIN
+348 AAGATSINIGITN

-393 KLKANLETMQTALT
+393 KLKANLETVLT

-412 ATDEQLKATL
+412 ATDQQLEATL
-422 TQQIEMNKQT
+422 TQT

-460 ASIKEGLDGKGTK
+460 ESIKEGLDGKGTK
-473 EDPGLKVGAN
+473 EEPGLKAGAN

-544 VKELYSASEQLTEKS
+544 VKELYSASKQLTEKS

-565 AKALSEGIKE
+565 AKELLEGIKE

>member
-183 KGEKTILLGVAFPEL
+183 KGEKTILLGVAFPGL

-235 LEENESKI
+235 LEENGLNTAITGE
-243 ADKLNEL
+243 AYAKL
-250 YSSMNDMK
+250 SGHIK
-258 SASEKLEKGAN
+258 
-269 TLQEG
+269 
-274 TSQYA
+274 
-279 EKSQEFTDYMNE
+279 
-291 LTQGTQDTREG
+291 
-302 ASKVADGVNSLATKS
+302 NSLYP
-317 SALIPGVSKLS
+317 I
-328 DGAKTLKEKVEYMA
+328 
-342 ESSQAL
+342 
-348 AAGATSINIGIIN
+348 
-361 TSKAIDAMNARL
+361 IDADDKENHENHKEL
-373 STVDVKTKTAELTKL
+373 SNDHYNNQFKFDNTIKGVDSYLT
-388 VDADK
+388 
-393 KLKANLETMQTALT
+393 
-407 AQKNS
+407 
-412 ATDEQLKATL
+412 
-422 TQQIEMNKQT
+422 
-432 IALLEQNIS
+432 
-441 ANEQS
+441 
-446 IELLKSVGTAQTTV
+446 ELL
-460 ASIKEGLDGKGTK
+460 
-473 EDPGLKVGAN
+473 
-483 SLDKNLTAL
+483 
-492 AKGLDAMNTKSDEL
+492 
-506 VAGTSELS
+506 
-514 TKSAALIE
+514 
-522 GISTLKT
+522 
-529 GANKLNAGTNTLNAS
+529 
-544 VKELYSASEQLTEKS
+544 
-559 GDIAEG
+559 
-565 AKALSEGIKE
+565 
-575 FNTKAINKLYSTV
+575 
-588 NGDIHNLTS
+588 
-597 RIDALEKLSKE
+597 SK
-608 YMNFA
+608 
-613 EMDEEMNGNV
+613 
-623 KFILITD
+623 
-630 PLKQN
+630 
-635 EEKTNN
+635 

>member
-32 YSKLNNSGTQYETIV
+32 YSKLDNNGTQYETIV

-73 GNETFEKKENKIIW
+73 GDETFEQKGNQIIW
-87 NADEKDIYYQGK
+87 NANEKDIYYQGK

-127 KGKVKITITYK
+127 KGNVKITITYK
-138 NNETHNV
+138 NNEAHNV

-183 KGEKTILLGVAFPEL
+183 KGEKTILIGVAFPGL
-198 KESLKTNEIDIPN
+198 KESLKTDEIDIPN

-220 KFELENM
+220 KFELESM
-227 ITYITPRV
+227 ITYITPRI
-235 LEENESKI
+235 LEDNELKI
-243 ADKLNEL
+243 TDKLNEL

-258 SASEKLEKGAN
+258 TASEKLESGAN

-279 EKSQEFTDYMNE
+279 EKSQEFTEYMNK
-291 LTQGTQDTREG
+291 LAQGTESANTG
-302 ASKVADGVNSLATKS
+302 ATQLATGVNTLATKS
-317 SALIPGVSKLS
+317 SALTSGVTKLS
-328 DGAKTLKEKVEYMA
+328 NGAKTLKEKLEYIA
-342 ESSQAL
+342 ESSQTL
-348 AAGATSINIGIIN
+348 AAGATSVNKGIANI
-361 TSKAIDAMNARL
+361 SKAIDTMNAKL
-373 STVDVKTKTAELTKL
+373 STIDVETKMANLTTLVNTDKTLKT
-388 VDADK
+388 
-393 KLKANLETMQTALT
+393 NLETMQSTLT
-407 AQKNS
+407 AQRDNT
-412 ATDEQLKATL
+412 TDEQLKETL
-422 TQQIEMNKQT
+422 TQQIEINKQT

-460 ASIKEGLDGKGTK
+460 ASIKEGLDGNQA
-473 EDPGLKVGAN
+473 EEKVGIKNGIN
-483 SLDKNLTAL
+483 SLDKNLTVL
-492 AKGLDAMNTKSDEL
+492 ANGLDTINTKSDEL

-514 TKSAALIE
+514 TKSEALIE

-529 GANKLNAGTNTLNAS
+529 GANKLNAGTVALNTS
-544 VKELYSASEQLTEKS
+544 TKELYSASTQLTEKS

-565 AKALSEGIKE
+565 AKELSEGIKE

-588 NGDIHNLTS
+588 NGDICNLTS

-630 PLKQN
+630 PLKQS

>member
-73 GNETFEKKENKIIW
+73 GNETFEQKENKIIW

-113 LDGKEMSAEEIVGK
+113 LDGKEMSAEEIIGK

-138 NNETHNV
+138 NNEAHNV
-145 NINGTTEKMYTPFI
+145 NINGATEKMYTPFI

-183 KGEKTILLGVAFPEL
+183 KGEKTILLGVAFPGL

-235 LEENESKI
+235 LEENESKL

-258 SASEKLEKGAN
+258 SASEKLANGAN
-269 TLQEG
+269 TLQDG
-274 TSQYA
+274 TSQYS

-291 LTQGTQDTREG
+291 LTQGTENTSEG
-302 ASKVADGVNSLATKS
+302 AKQVADGVNSLATKS

-328 DGAKTLKEKVEYMA
+328 NGAKTLKEKVEYMA

-348 AAGATSINIGIIN
+348 SAGATSINTGITN
-361 TSKAIDAMNARL
+361 TSKAIDAMNAKL
-373 STVDVKTKTAELTKL
+373 SNIDVKTKTAELTKL

-393 KLKANLETMQTALT
+393 KLKANLETVLT

-412 ATDEQLKATL
+412 ATDQQLEATL
-422 TQQIEMNKQT
+422 TQT

-460 ASIKEGLDGKGTK
+460 ESIKEGLDGKGTK
-473 EDPGLKVGAN
+473 EEPGLKAGAN

-514 TKSAALIE
+514 TKSTALIK

-529 GANKLNAGTNTLNAS
+529 GANKLNAGTNALNTSA
-544 VKELYSASEQLTEKS
+544 KELYSASEQLTEKS

-565 AKALSEGIKE
+565 AKELSEGIKE

-588 NGDIHNLTS
+588 NGDVHNLTS
-597 RIDALEKLSKE
+597 RIDALEKLSKD

-613 EMDEEMNGNV
+613 EMDEKMNGNV

-630 PLKQN
+630 PLKQS
-635 EEKTNN
+635 EEKSSN